1 MMWPVLMLLLA
12 ASASPD
18 AEDVPSHPDDLH
30 GLALHGV
37 YAAREADGA
46 LDCSATDQDLRV
58 AIIGQRAIHW
68 PDGLRTVIEV
78 SGRRVPGPAHR
89 YEAPQGW
96 TFPESTPQDGAS
108 HSARLTRI
116 RRPDD
121 GRLGPGAGV
130 ITLRLE
136 PDGDVT
142 LMHLQWHWRT
152 HAEEFL
158 RPRGRVPGFVY
169 AGGRFGEFRLGHCPA
184 EG

>member
-1 MMWPVLMLLLA
+1 MMWPVLIMLLIA
-12 ASASPD
+12 AASPD
-18 AEDVPSHPDDLH
+18 ADDAPSHPADLH

-37 YAAREADGA
+37 YAARGEDGA

-78 SGRRVPGPAHR
+78 SGRRVLGPSHR

-96 TFPESTPQDGAS
+96 TFPESEPQDGAS

-116 RRPDD
+116 WRPDD
-121 GRLGPGAGV
+121 GRLGPGEGV

-142 LMHLQWHWRT
+142 LLDLHWYWRSR
-152 HAEEFL
+152 AEEFL
-158 RPRGRVPGFVY
+158 RRRSSVPGYVY
-169 AGGRFGEFRLGHCPA
+169 AGGQVGEFRLGHCPGA
-184 EG
+184 